1 MKAIVK
7 QEPTSYSGIVTLT
20 VLNKRGLAVEKKVI
34 KNNGVN
40 RLFALLCRFLNGSL
54 TMGKPDSDAV
64 QAIKSINEALP
75 KFLAV
80 GEGSDSTTTTMSSL
94 QDEIVDQRFLL
105 TTNGVVSY
113 DSSGRPFTQFSCN
126 IPYASVKGA
135 NLKEFGLFAGGIKD
149 KQDMLARITIE
160 PGLELEDGQ
169 SLLIN
174 WRIYFTN
181 KGVETDEV

>member
-75 KFLAV
+75 KFKSPTVMPEHDPHEVHADKLA
-80 GEGSDSTTTTMSSL
+80 GEIST
-94 QDEIVDQRFLL
+94 V
-105 TTNGVVSY
+105 
-113 DSSGRPFTQFSCN
+113 
-126 IPYASVKGA
+126 
-135 NLKEFGLFAGGIKD
+135 
-149 KQDMLARITIE
+149 
-160 PGLELEDGQ
+160 
-169 SLLIN
+169 
-174 WRIYFTN
+174 
-181 KGVETDEV
+181 